1 MRNFSAHWD
10 PEQVTEDEASRG
22 VDEPNAGEFS
32 PREGAALALAERM
45 ALDHHSFS
53 DDTMRDL
60 RARLNEAKP
69 LLERRAAIDIK
80 GLAGYMWRAHK
91 IESHFRHV
99 LFALRLTLGH
109 EVIDG
114 TCVGFFGRFARRRE
128 CVV

>member
-1 MRNFSAHWD
+1 MFDSDALNIVAFKFDVAKIDVMRK
-10 PEQVTEDEASRG
+10 
-22 VDEPNAGEFS
+22 
-32 PREGAALALAERM
+32 
-45 ALDHHSFS
+45 
-53 DDTMRDL
+53 TMR
-60 RARLNEAKP
+60 RASGADSLIEAKP

-114 TCVGFFGRFARRRE
+114 TRVGFFGRFAGRRE